1 MTEKIWE
8 IYPVFL
14 DAGYTP
20 SLFWDS
26 SLDEIIDMLDSVA
39 RRHKQEA
46 ERLET
51 EKKLEI
57 QMLNVQAQQIME
69 YISLLLPGD
78 DKQQRLTPLKEFYP
92 HLFSN
97 EKDIKEEQATLQL
110 ALHKA
115 RMEDFMY
122 WNNQRFKEKGR

>member
-1 MTEKIWE
+1 M
-8 IYPVFL
+8 FL

-26 SLDEIIDMLDSVA
+26 GLDEIIDMLDSV
-39 RRHKQEA
+39 RRKHKADA
-46 ERLET
+46 ERFEM

-69 YISLLLPGD
+69 YISLLLPGE

-92 HLFSN
+92 HLFSK
-97 EKDIKEEQATLQL
+97 EKVEEKEQATAQL
-110 ALHKA
+110 ELHKA